1 MTEDNK
7 KSFTVKDR
15 RHFTADGET
24 RDEAADSERTAE
36 KSADKPEIRSATPPS
51 RAPAPRA
58 SAEPAPPRPVSA
70 ASGPES
76 ASGPEHPDHPDA
88 GRGPGLDFAGLLLS
102 LGAQASLLLG
112 LGDEDETGAPP
123 DLQGA
128 QAIIALLEVLRDKT
142 EGRRTRDEDRIL
154 EGILYELRMAY
165 VSGTRAGG
173 A

>member
-1 MTEDNK
+1 MTEDK

-24 RDEAADSERTAE
+24 RDEAADSEKPAE
-36 KSADKPEIRSATPPS
+36 KPADRPETRSVTPPT
-51 RAPAPRA
+51 RP
-58 SAEPAPPRPVSA
+58 PAPPASPEPALEHPVH
-70 ASGPES
+70 PEQS
-76 ASGPEHPDHPDA
+76 EHPD

-112 LGDEDETGAPP
+112 LGDEDDPGAPP

-128 QAIIALLEVLRDKT
+128 QAIISLLEVLRDKT

-165 VSGTRAGG
+165 VAGTRAGG